1 MYPEDI
7 ELPKVAKILKHV
19 MDTIRI
25 TAPDDDLEGEF
36 EETGT
41 TLKDF
46 RNLLKTIEGA
56 LPLSDIGVLRTDVSG
71 TLQKKLI

>member
-1 MYPEDI
+1 
-7 ELPKVAKILKHV
+7 
-19 MDTIRI
+19 MDTIKI

-46 RNLLKTIEGA
+46 RYLLNTFEGA
-56 LPLSDIGVLRTDVSG
+56 MPLNDYYGVLQTDVSG
-71 TLQKKLI
+71 TLQ